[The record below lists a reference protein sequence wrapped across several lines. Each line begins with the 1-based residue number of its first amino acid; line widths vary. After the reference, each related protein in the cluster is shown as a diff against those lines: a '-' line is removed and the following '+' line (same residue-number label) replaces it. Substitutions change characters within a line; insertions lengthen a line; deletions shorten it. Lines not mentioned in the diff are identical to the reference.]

1 MVEGFVF
8 GCLERVEMT
17 AAVVISW
24 KKVGRCL
31 WLRNESLLHVEELEF
46 LGFLRAN
53 LSPMHWI
60 NTCQDSK
67 FFFF

>member
-53 LSPMHWI
+53 LS
-60 NTCQDSK
+60 
-67 FFFF
+67 